1 MVLTRA
7 KLLWDITPAVL
18 PSHVGELAILSF
30 CAEARGVELK
40 NNFESNIL
48 FSFLIAV
55 CVVSRGLVFEGIFW
69 YA

>member
-1 MVLTRA
+1 
-7 KLLWDITPAVL
+7 VL

-48 FSFLIAV
+48 FSFPIAV